1 MLRKFVEK
9 QKTCEYLKFY
19 SCCPFVFHLYYLI
32 IMLHY
37 FAYGSNM
44 SARRVRHRLG
54 WAPSRISATL
64 QDYLLS
70 FNKQSSDGGKANI
83 QISPGDEVEG
93 ILYFVKE
100 NDLLTLDGY
109 EGVAEKQY
117 KRHEIEVMDL
127 SGRPMVAIAYI
138 ALNTGPESRPTLEYL
153 NYLLEGE
160 HLLSMEYV
168 CRLEEIATI

>member
-1 MLRKFVEK
+1 
-9 QKTCEYLKFY
+9 
-19 SCCPFVFHLYYLI
+19 
-32 IMLHY
+32 
-37 FAYGSNM
+37 M

-100 NDLLTLDGY
+100 NDLLILDEY

-117 KRHEIEVMDL
+117 KRSLKIDEKNLGENHSDVAFTLYDL
-127 SGRPMVAIAYI
+127 ASI
-138 ALNTGPESRPTLEYL
+138 
-153 NYLLEGE
+153 
-160 HLLSMEYV
+160 
-168 CRLEEIATI
+168 

>member
-1 MLRKFVEK
+1 MLSVRFSL
-9 QKTCEYLKFY
+9 TN
-19 SCCPFVFHLYYLI
+19 LI

-44 SARRVRHRLG
+44 SARRIRHRLG
-54 WAPSRISATL
+54 WAPSRISVTL

-70 FNKQSSDGGKANI
+70 FNKQSNDGGKANI
-83 QISPGDEVEG
+83 QISPGDKVEG

-100 NDLLTLDGY
+100 DDLLTLDGY
-109 EGVAEKQY
+109 EGVAQKQY
-117 KRHEIEVMDL
+117 KRQELEVMDL
-127 SGRPMVAIAYI
+127 SGRPMRAIAYI

-168 CRLEEIATI
+168 CRLEEISTI